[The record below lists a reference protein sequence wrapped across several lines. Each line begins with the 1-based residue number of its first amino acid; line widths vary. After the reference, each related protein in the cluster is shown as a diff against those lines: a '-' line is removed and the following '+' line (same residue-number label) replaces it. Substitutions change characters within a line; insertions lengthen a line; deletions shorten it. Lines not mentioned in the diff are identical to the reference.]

1 VVGKWLGSF
10 GFMLSIVAVT
20 CVYPLIIH
28 RLTSPGIDQGVLVS
42 AYLGVV
48 LMVAAM
54 LALGLVG
61 SALFSSSVA
70 AFFAGLAMLLG
81 LWIIGGLGSGV
92 GPISQ
97 VAGYLGLMDHFY
109 NNLYR
114 GILEASDILYY
125 LSLTGLGLFLATQI
139 IESRRWR

>member
-1 VVGKWLGSF
+1 
-10 GFMLSIVAVT
+10 
-20 CVYPLIIH
+20 
-28 RLTSPGIDQGVLVS
+28 
-42 AYLGVV
+42 
-48 LMVAAM
+48 MVAAM

-70 AFFAGLAMLLG
+70 AFFAGLAMLLA

-97 VAGYLGLMDHFY
+97 IAGYLGLMDHFY

>member
-1 VVGKWLGSF
+1 
-10 GFMLSIVAVT
+10 MLSIVAVT
-20 CVYPLIIH
+20 WVYPLIIH

-70 AFFAGLAMLLG
+70 AFFAGLAMLLA

-92 GPISQ
+92 GPT
-97 VAGYLGLMDHFY
+97 VK
-109 NNLYR
+109 
-114 GILEASDILYY
+114 
-125 LSLTGLGLFLATQI
+125 
-139 IESRRWR
+139 